1 MIMEDLNDHLYE
13 VYFKNAEGVPLLYY
27 IRAPSKE
34 EAKKLFSN
42 KINENV
48 DIFYI
53 LPTSTDIFED

>member
-1 MIMEDLNDHLYE
+1 MEDLNDCLYE
-13 VYFKNAEGVPLLYY
+13 IFFKNAEGVPLLYY
-27 IRAPSKE
+27 IRANSKE
-34 EAKKLFSN
+34 NAKELFSN